1 MVEVEVVYIQSQT
14 IQDLVADQVV
24 VAVPMGLLL
33 REVQHL
39 QPVKVMLVVVVL
51 APRQVTLVSP
61 VVVVAPVLQV
71 PMVAIRCLLLVMAE
85 LEFCGLMDIIMQVA
99 VVAETGQQPLVV
111 EMVD

>member
-1 MVEVEVVYIQSQT
+1 MVVVGVVYTQPQT

-51 APRQVTLVSP
+51 APILAMLVSL
-61 VVVVAPVLQV
+61 VVVAAPVLQV

-99 VVAETGQQPLVV
+99 VAVETGQQPLIA